1 MENIEQAESFLRRAR
16 TKLDEG
22 KEQLQKCNYA
32 ESVSASQ
39 ESIEFSVKTLF
50 LVCSVNFPKSH
61 EVKEL
66 PFAKLIARIPAA
78 ACNVYN
84 FPRVLLLARF
94 WHGFY
99 LVAKY
104 GFEELKVGADKLLK
118 KEEAELATKHAQEA
132 YDACNFVYQ
141 QIRWSS

>member
-1 MENIEQAESFLRRAR
+1 MGRSSNAENLTEHRNSEMKNIEQAESFLRRAR

-22 KEQLQKCNYA
+22 KEQLQRCNYA

-50 LVCSVNFPKSH
+50 LACSVSFPKSH

-66 PFAKLIARIPAA
+66 PFTKLMPRIPSA

-94 WHGFY
+94 LAWVLFSS
-99 LVAKY
+99 
-104 GFEELKVGADKLLK
+104 KVWL
-118 KEEAELATKHAQEA
+118 
-132 YDACNFVYQ
+132 
-141 QIRWSS
+141 